1 MKKMSIVINGQH
13 EEEIGL
19 EILQGIYA
27 AIQNHGYTDVS
38 VQAETVNQRKEI
50 EIPAFLTGYARGA
63 AATVGSERRKVIEPL
78 PENVRLKHE
87 VIRKP
92 YTSST
97 KVSETSYEY
106 VIKLE
111 ENELIGVEIS
121 EMALIDEDGDVAAFS
136 NFLAKGKDETEVTF
150 TIEDNY

>member
-63 AATVGSERRKVIEPL
+63 ATVGSERRK
-78 PENVRLKHE
+78 R
-87 VIRKP
+87 
-92 YTSST
+92 
-97 KVSETSYEY
+97 
-106 VIKLE
+106 
-111 ENELIGVEIS
+111 G
-121 EMALIDEDGDVAAFS
+121 
-136 NFLAKGKDETEVTF
+136 
-150 TIEDNY
+150 

>member
-1 MKKMSIVINGQH
+1 MATKSVITKIRRKKM
-13 EEEIGL
+13 
-19 EILQGIYA
+19 
-27 AIQNHGYTDVS
+27 
-38 VQAETVNQRKEI
+38 AEASHT
-50 EIPAFLTGYARGA
+50 TGKIAKITHIA
-63 AATVGSERRKVIEPL
+63 LGSGGVDANRKVIEPL

-121 EMALIDEDGDVAAFS
+121 EIALIVEYGDVSAFS
-136 NFLAKGKDETEVTF
+136 NFLAKGKD
-150 TIEDNY
+150 

>member
-38 VQAETVNQRKEI
+38 VQAETVNQCKEI

-63 AATVGSERRKVIEPL
+63 AATVSLDSYRQPCRA
-78 PENVRLKHE
+78 LKP
-87 VIRKP
+87 RQS
-92 YTSST
+92 TSPS
-97 KVSETSYEY
+97 
-106 VIKLE
+106 
-111 ENELIGVEIS
+111 
-121 EMALIDEDGDVAAFS
+121 
-136 NFLAKGKDETEVTF
+136 
-150 TIEDNY
+150 